1 MLSRTVILRIGPCI
15 TRMWAIDLHRDRC
28 AVNILQQTPNFA
40 NRGGIMGCKW
50 YRWKPD
56 HIGAYLHNVYLNLQA
71 NSLHLRAYH
80 QLWDKGHP
88 QFGRKSGVRVVPLKS
103 PWHTHNLSPSR
114 YVISPIL
121 RTNRHTSFAWD
132 QPPCWGYCA
141 DCGTRW
147 SSVASCKIPP
157 YWA

>member
-1 MLSRTVILRIGPCI
+1 MVPLKARSYRGLPSQRLS
-15 TRMWAIDLHRDRC
+15 
-28 AVNILQQTPNFA
+28 
-40 NRGGIMGCKW
+40 
-50 YRWKPD
+50 
-56 HIGAYLHNVYLNLQA
+56 

-121 RTNRHTSFAWD
+121 RTNRHTSFAWG
-132 QPPCWGYCA
+132 QPQVGGIVWIVA
-141 DCGTRW
+141 LCGRVWHRVKSRHIGRNLSIETDTSWHRLRANRIQFLSAW
-147 SSVASCKIPP
+147 VTPP
-157 YWA
+157 FPSN